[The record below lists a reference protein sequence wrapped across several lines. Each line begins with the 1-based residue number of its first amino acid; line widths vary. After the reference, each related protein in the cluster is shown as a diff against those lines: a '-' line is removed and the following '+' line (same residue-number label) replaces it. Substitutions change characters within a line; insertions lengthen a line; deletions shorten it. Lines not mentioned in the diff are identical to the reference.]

1 MNYKRNFYGTL
12 ALILCTLLVITA
24 CGGQQTKSE
33 SQEVAKQQPDPPLSK
48 RYQNIVILDMT
59 TTPEIEKNYPDAHG
73 ECRDN
78 LVRTLES
85 KGSFA
90 NVVRHKAGTQCPN
103 GSLLVETKIT
113 DMRIV
118 SGAARFW
125 GGALAGSSYIN
136 VEIKLMDDGK
146 TVLRE
151 KKISSNNNSF
161 AAAWAGGASD
171 RSLPAD
177 MGKMIAGYLDSIN
190 PQK

>member
-1 MNYKRNFYGTL
+1 MNCKRNLYGTL
-12 ALILCTLLVITA
+12 ALVFCTLLVITA
-24 CGGQQTKSE
+24 CGGQQAKSN
-33 SQEVAKQQPDPPLSK
+33 SQDAAKQQPDPPLSN

-59 TTPEIEKNYPDAHG
+59 TTSEIEENYPEARG
-73 ECRDN
+73 ECRDS
-78 LVRTLES
+78 LVRDLES

-90 NVVRHKAGTQCPN
+90 NVIRHKGETQCPN

-136 VEIKLMDDGK
+136 VEIKLMDEAK
-146 TVLRE
+146 TILRE
-151 KKISSNNNSF
+151 KKISSNNNAF
-161 AAAWAGGASD
+161 AAAWVGGSTD

-177 MGKMIAGYLDSIN
+177 MGKMIAGYLDSIH
-190 PQK
+190 PQ